1 MWGAKLPF
9 LSPKD
14 TSMGDLDTASGIAA
28 NAAETTDTT
37 KKDAAE
43 ASALEKVRQMELL
56 PELFELL
63 LDIELGEMQAKD
75 FYNNLGTTRLKINNL
90 IQRLQNLDGICDS
103 IKDQEEQIQ
112 TLVESKSAKTKNI
125 QQFREQVFLKLG
137 S

>member
-1 MWGAKLPF
+1 
-9 LSPKD
+9 
-14 TSMGDLDTASGIAA
+14 MGDLDTAPGIAA

-75 FYNNLGTTRLKINNL
+75 FYNNLGTTRLKINTL